1 METMSLNGIEIGEE
15 DMYRLMKEQALTF
28 VADLFINLQDQE
40 ISMHDEI
47 AKSKKPLIQGSR
59 PSWTGPSDRPGIA
72 WWARASAVRSATSTN
87 TSFSST

>member
-28 VADLFINLQDQE
+28 VADLFINLQEQE

-47 AKSKKPLIQGSR
+47 AKSKNEVIQG
-59 PSWTGPSDRPGIA
+59 
-72 WWARASAVRSATSTN
+72 
-87 TSFSST
+87 